1 MTFCFYGEIGTRKS
15 FGKFPNSEVVDF
27 SFLIGSANLSRI
39 NQPNSRQA
47 TLVGNLRRWAS
58 FMLVLPVIAGCGQV
72 TQTAAAPEP
81 LPVKVVVVTMF
92 EIGADEGD
100 TAGEFQLWKAR
111 RDLNQRIP
119 FPQSHHDLF
128 YNPESQILGMVTGI
142 GTAKSATAT
151 MALGLDPR
159 FDLSQAYWMVAG
171 IAGIDPEDASI
182 GSVAWSSYLV
192 DGDLGHEIDARE
204 IPEDWDT
211 GYFARHTQRPY
222 DPNRPE
228 PTGEM
233 FQANPDLR
241 DWAFDLTKDAT
252 LVNPESL
259 EETRALY
266 TEHPNARRAPFVLTG
281 GHIAAMTFWHGELL
295 NDWANDWVAYW
306 SGGETDFVTSAMEET
321 GTYQA
326 LTYLD
331 NIGKVDV
338 DRFLV
343 LRGGSNYTMQPPGI
357 GAAENLLKE
366 NDGYAG
372 LQASLE
378 NIYIVGSIVIDE
390 LLGNWDYYS
399 ETIPGSAT
407 DSADASGAE

>member
-1 MTFCFYGEIGTRKS
+1 MTFWFYGEIWTRKS
-15 FGKFPNSEVVDF
+15 FGKFPNSEVADF

-111 RDLNQRIP
+111 RDLNKRIP

-151 MALGLDPR
+151 MSLGLDPR

-182 GSVAWSSYLV
+182 
-192 DGDLGHEIDARE
+192 
-204 IPEDWDT
+204 
-211 GYFARHTQRPY
+211 
-222 DPNRPE
+222 
-228 PTGEM
+228 
-233 FQANPDLR
+233 
-241 DWAFDLTKDAT
+241 
-252 LVNPESL
+252 
-259 EETRALY
+259 
-266 TEHPNARRAPFVLTG
+266 
-281 GHIAAMTFWHGELL
+281 
-295 NDWANDWVAYW
+295 
-306 SGGETDFVTSAMEET
+306 
-321 GTYQA
+321 
-326 LTYLD
+326 
-331 NIGKVDV
+331 
-338 DRFLV
+338 
-343 LRGGSNYTMQPPGI
+343 
-357 GAAENLLKE
+357 
-366 NDGYAG
+366 
-372 LQASLE
+372 
-378 NIYIVGSIVIDE
+378 
-390 LLGNWDYYS
+390 
-399 ETIPGSAT
+399 
-407 DSADASGAE
+407 

>member
-1 MTFCFYGEIGTRKS
+1 MIPTVFTNKPIANHPMRNLAKWGGFLLGLLTVLGCSQPGS
-15 FGKFPNSEVVDF
+15 SVSE
-27 SFLIGSANLSRI
+27 
-39 NQPNSRQA
+39 
-47 TLVGNLRRWAS
+47 
-58 FMLVLPVIAGCGQV
+58 
-72 TQTAAAPEP
+72 PEP
-81 LPVKVVVVTMF
+81 LPVKVVLVTMF

-111 RDLNQRIP
+111 RDLHQRIP
-119 FPQSHHDLF
+119 FPQSHHDLY

-159 FDLSQAYWMVAG
+159 FDLTQAYWMVAG

-204 IPEDWDT
+204 MPEDWDT
-211 GYFARHTQRPY
+211 GFFARRTNFPY
-222 DPNRPE
+222 DPDRPA

-241 DWAFDLTKDAT
+241 DWAYELTKNAE
-252 LVNPESL
+252 LVNPEAL

-266 TEHPNARRAPFVLTG
+266 TEHPNAQRAPFVLTG
-281 GHIAAMTFWHGELL
+281 GHIAAMTFWHGKLM
-295 NDWANDWVAYW
+295 NDWANKYVSYW
-306 SGGETDFVTSAMEET
+306 SDGATDFVTSAMEET

-331 NIGKVDV
+331 NIGRVDE

-357 GAAENLLKE
+357 SAAENLLKE

-372 LQASLE
+372 LEASLE

-390 LLGNWDYYS
+390 LLANWDEYS
-399 ETIPGSAT
+399 QTVPGSGGVA
-407 DSADASGAE
+407 ASVD